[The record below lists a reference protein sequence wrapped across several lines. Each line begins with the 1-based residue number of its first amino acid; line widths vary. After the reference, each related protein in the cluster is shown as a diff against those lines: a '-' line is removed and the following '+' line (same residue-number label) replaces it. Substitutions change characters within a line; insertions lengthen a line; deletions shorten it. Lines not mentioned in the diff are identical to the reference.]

1 MIEKEKELEIK
12 SSNLEEINT
21 ALKVL
26 LKRRDEDKTELEENI
41 LFNMSEMFKPY
52 LEELK
57 KSGLSKKHKSYAQIL
72 ESNLDEIIS
81 QF

>member
-1 MIEKEKELEIK
+1 
-12 SSNLEEINT
+12 
-21 ALKVL
+21 
-26 LKRRDEDKTELEENI
+26 
-41 LFNMSEMFKPY
+41 
-52 LEELK
+52 LK

>member
-1 MIEKEKELEIK
+1 LIEKEKELEIK